1 MIKMS
6 TGQDSTLGEYR
17 KMAKIFFGEESAAIT
32 FLDKKITE
40 SPNGK
45 DEEVIAAESQM
56 VHLLGQIHLQGDAD
70 GSDS

>member
-6 TGQDSTLGEYR
+6 TGQDSTLKEYR
-17 KMAKIFFGEESAAIT
+17 RMAALFFGEESAATT

-40 SPNGK
+40 SPNGE

-56 VHLLGQIHLQGDAD
+56 VHLLGQIHLKGEE
-70 GSDS
+70 